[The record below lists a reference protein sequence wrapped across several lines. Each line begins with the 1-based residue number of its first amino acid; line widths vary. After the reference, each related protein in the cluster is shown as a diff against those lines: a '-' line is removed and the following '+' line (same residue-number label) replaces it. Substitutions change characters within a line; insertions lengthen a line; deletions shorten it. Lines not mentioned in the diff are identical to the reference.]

1 MEGRDK
7 HLDSRGPGRPAS
19 GREGA
24 EDRAAMTAR
33 PVSRAETIA
42 AALEGEIVLGDLP
55 PGQRLDE
62 QAIGNRFNVSRTP
75 VREALRLLA
84 ASGLI
89 SLEPRLGAIVSRPTV
104 SEIFELFELVGELE
118 AVAARLAC
126 ERMTD
131 HHLERIVET
140 HAACRV
146 AGLKGDVEVYIG
158 RNDAFHAAIHTAADN
173 GALRNQI
180 ALLNRRLAP
189 YRRFITFRPERKQA
203 AEAEHEALAAA
214 LVAGDATAAAA
225 AMKDHVQMLADDAF
239 ILARSL
245 RL

>member
-7 HLDSRGPGRPAS
+7 RLDSMGRARSAP
-19 GREGA
+19 GREGV
-24 EDRAAMTAR
+24 EDRAAKTAR
-33 PVSRAETIA
+33 PASRAEAIA
-42 AALEGEIVLGDLP
+42 AALENEIVLGDLP

-104 SEIFELFELVGELE
+104 SEIVELFELVGELE

-140 HAACRV
+140 HAACRA
-146 AGLKGDVEVYIG
+146 AGSKGDVEIYIA
-158 RNDAFHAAIHTAADN
+158 RNDAFHGAIHAAADN
-173 GALRNQI
+173 AALRNQI

-203 AEAEHEALAAA
+203 AGAEHEALAAA
-214 LVAGDATAAAA
+214 LAARDAAAA
-225 AMKDHVQMLADDAF
+225 ATAMKDHVQMLADDAL